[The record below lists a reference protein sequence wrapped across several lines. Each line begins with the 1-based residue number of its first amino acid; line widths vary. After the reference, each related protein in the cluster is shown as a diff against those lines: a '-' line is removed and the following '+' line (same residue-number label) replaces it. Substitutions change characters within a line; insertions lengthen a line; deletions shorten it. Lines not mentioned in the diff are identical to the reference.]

1 MYINS
6 VEAAQSGNKTVPF
19 YFFCQN
25 KLLDG
30 RLRKM
35 TDTHINALSITLYPY
50 LPYFEPM
57 ANTGIASII
66 VPILTKSEYLVSL
79 YIVIT
84 TRSGITNKIEYLWYL
99 QYI

>member
-6 VEAAQSGNKTVPF
+6 VEAAQHGNKTVPS
-19 YFFCQN
+19 FCQN

-30 RLRKM
+30 RVYTM
-35 TDTHINALSITLYPY
+35 IDTHINALSMPLYPY

-57 ANTGIASII
+57 ANTRMASII

-79 YIVIT
+79 YMVIT
-84 TRSGITNKIEYLWYL
+84 TRSRITNKNRIYVLEEYIL
-99 QYI
+99 